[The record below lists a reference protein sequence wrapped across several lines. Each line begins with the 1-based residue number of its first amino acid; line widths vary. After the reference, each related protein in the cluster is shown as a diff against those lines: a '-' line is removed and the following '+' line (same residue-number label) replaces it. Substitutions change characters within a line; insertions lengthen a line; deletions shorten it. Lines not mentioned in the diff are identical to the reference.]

1 MYSSSPYTSQVID
14 TDGFNMKALYRRAQA
29 FMGLQEYIEADM
41 DLKKGLETEP
51 DNRYAKTPLAGK

>member
-1 MYSSSPYTSQVID
+1 
-14 TDGFNMKALYRRAQA
+14 MKALYRRAQA

-51 DNRYAKTPLAGK
+51 DNR